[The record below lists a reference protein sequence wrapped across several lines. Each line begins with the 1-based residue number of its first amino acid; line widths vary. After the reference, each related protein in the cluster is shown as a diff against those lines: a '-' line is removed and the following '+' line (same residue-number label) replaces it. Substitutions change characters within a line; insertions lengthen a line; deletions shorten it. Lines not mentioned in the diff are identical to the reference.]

1 MTALQVFL
9 SIYEALF
16 LSTALFWRT
25 YQVWRKTGVNPYRLG
40 REDNI
45 YGFMARIFHLTV
57 IGSISAIGIYSFAQ
71 PLYPYLAPISWL
83 EIPFVTGLGIAA
95 CITAL
100 VWVVMAQSQMG
111 ESWRVGIDS
120 EHETALITHGLF
132 QYSRNPI
139 FLGMRINL
147 AGFFL
152 VLPNALT
159 LGIWLVGD
167 VAIQAQVYLEEAHL
181 RCLHGATYEDY
192 CQQVRRWI
200 QISSKIPQKG

>member
-1 MTALQVFL
+1 MTALQIFL
-9 SIYEALF
+9 PVYEALF
-16 LSTALFWRT
+16 LGTALFWRT

-45 YGFMARIFHLTV
+45 YGFMATLFRLTV
-57 IGSISAIGIYSFAQ
+57 IGSVMAIGIYSFAL

-83 EIPFVTGLGIAA
+83 EIPVVTGLGIAA
-95 CITAL
+95 CLTAL

-111 ESWRVGIDS
+111 ESWRIGIDS

-147 AGFFL
+147 AGFFF

-159 LGIWLVGD
+159 LAIWLVGD
-167 VAIQAQVYLEEAHL
+167 VAIQAQVYLEEEHL
-181 RCLHGATYEDY
+181 KRLHGAAYERY
-192 CQQVRRWI
+192 CHQVRRWL
-200 QISSKIPQKG
+200 